1 MNKMI
6 KSKKPLK
13 ALALSLGLAALLLPA
28 TNLNAQ
34 SKHGGLFGKSSRN
47 EATQNGMMQKSGGST
62 ISDEGGPF
70 TNANFGEEVPIAGGV
85 AVLLAAGLGY
95 VALKK
100 RKEDEQ

>member
-1 MNKMI
+1 MSMKTRR
-6 KSKKPLK
+6 LK
-13 ALALSLGLAALLLPA
+13 AFALSLGLAALLLPA

-34 SKHGGLFGKSSRN
+34 SKHGGLFGKSSKS
-47 EATQNGMMQKSGGST
+47 ESAQGGMMQKSGGST